1 MKINKIDIGWV
12 KFHRKIRKW
21 KYYNKLKY
29 EKIWSMLLMEA
40 NFSTQDLDGFI
51 IGRGELIF
59 SYDAYT
65 EKLKNSEPKISR
77 QNIRTIIKNL
87 QKDKQIEV
95 KYVESRRFTLI
106 KIIKYD
112 EYQRDESIEESEKIA
127 KLEKENAR
135 LRAAL
140 SVFDAQ
146 KTNMETQGKLT
157 WLDPKSNMVNDQNQH
172 GSKALDTD
180 KQESLKEGF
189 EKPTRSSQK
198 SNMVSSEINTET
210 QGELT
215 CLEESNKEN
224 LKNTYK
230 QTRDKTKKSKEKDL
244 EKREKEKEQ
253 TFSIV
258 TQTVSYLNK
267 KGNFNLRVTEGGGHY
282 KIISKRIKENYTLE
296 DFKQVIDF
304 MVDRWLGTK
313 WQTGLTTKK
322 LFGDDFDSYLDQ
334 AKLRYKQN
342 ENNTFASFELSID
355 EETLKKEQDAFN
367 RMMKETQELDNQLA
381 EIRKSKRTVIP
392 FEENTEW

>member
-1 MKINKIDIGWV
+1 MKMNKIDIGWV

-40 NFSTQDLDGFI
+40 NFSTQDLDGLI

-87 QKDKQIEV
+87 QKDKQIQV

-140 SVFDAQ
+140 SAFDAQ
-146 KTNMETQGKLT
+146 KTNMETQSKLT

-180 KQESLKEGF
+180 KQEGLKEGF

-253 TFSIV
+253 TFTIV
-258 TQTVSYLNK
+258 TQTVNYLNK

-342 ENNTFASFELSID
+342 ENNAFDSFELSID
-355 EETLKKEQDAFN
+355 EETIKKEQDEFN
-367 RMMKETQELDNQLA
+367 RMMQETQELDNQLA